1 MKKKSINEYNLI
13 KYFKFLLKEENKK
26 KKKGFDTSKIK
37 ENQRIILKGFTDNQ
51 RNITEEI
58 KKLKNENDL
67 FHKSYKLYSK
77 KNKFY
82 YEIIFEDLFIK
93 YKQKGYKIPDLST
106 KHNLFSLSPLLL
118 QNNKLNDFY
127 EYEKYKEK
135 SKNKKKNNKLGE
147 GEKSL
152 KYLEKIDHYLFEHN
166 LLSKNKH
173 NELSDFDKVMKSI
186 EQEKR
191 SSVILKLNKIN
202 NLHFKSKT
210 IDFDNNTKIIKEK
223 INYSKEIP
231 KIEEEIQKTKK
242 TIKRLNSINFNNP
255 IRIFSNSIKNKKN
268 QIKKFKTIRYNES
281 FNRPKNLKKMISKR
295 NRFKSFTFKNNEN
308 EKNENHFSSESLL
321 RNSSENNLDNEYN
334 NKFGN
339 TISTFHTINYS
350 NKINKKSRNFRNN
363 IQNNDFY
370 KTSLNTNFKTI
381 NSNNNFD
388 TIENKEEYLE
398 KFMRLPISDFIY
410 NKNIASEYYKKF
422 KEYNENDINKI
433 MKENFGQKKLL
444 EKMDSINKKIKKSEN
459 IFNIHTRNKKIRY
472 NLNKI
477 KNCNNNIYMMDKLLI
492 KNLIKVDLN
501 NS

>member
-1 MKKKSINEYNLI
+1 
-13 KYFKFLLKEENKK
+13 
-26 KKKGFDTSKIK
+26 
-37 ENQRIILKGFTDNQ
+37 
-51 RNITEEI
+51 
-58 KKLKNENDL
+58 
-67 FHKSYKLYSK
+67 
-77 KNKFY
+77 
-82 YEIIFEDLFIK
+82 
-93 YKQKGYKIPDLST
+93 
-106 KHNLFSLSPLLL
+106 
-118 QNNKLNDFY
+118 
-127 EYEKYKEK
+127 
-135 SKNKKKNNKLGE
+135 
-147 GEKSL
+147 
-152 KYLEKIDHYLFEHN
+152 
-166 LLSKNKH
+166 
-173 NELSDFDKVMKSI
+173 MKSI

-255 IRIFSNSIKNKKN
+255 IRIFSHSIKNKKN

-281 FNRPKNLKKMISKR
+281 FNRPKYLKKMISKR

-308 EKNENHFSSESLL
+308 EKNENHLSSESLL